1 MSLVSMIIAD
11 RLEALTR
18 YYDRWMHLITFGQDR
33 QVRDAVLSYIE
44 PGDQVLDVGCGTG
57 TLAIQAAQKRAQVI
71 GIDQSP
77 AMLKLARQK
86 AQVNGVEVDFR
97 LAQAQS
103 LDLHREFDAITATF
117 TLSEISPDEAEM
129 VVADLAEHLKLG
141 PSINSG
147 RCGKMIVAD
156 EAWPAGTLQRTVS
169 GLQRAIVALLTF
181 IAIEERP
188 TRLHDLRVLL
198 EAAGLTVINEQHFQS
213 GALRLVV
220 AERRGPVVKPKRE
233 ILEPVIFSGLKGF
246 VWDLLCWLFILPL
259 AVRSGLYRIGSP
271 TPDSP
276 LLLTSNFYMTF
287 KQVVK
292 ALQGR
297 HCWLM
302 VEDTEGWNV
311 WCAAD
316 ARIFSAEKAAALMRA
331 YDVDSLFNHKT
342 IVVPRLGGRIAQRL
356 SELTA
361 LRPGLRRAQSSC
373 SGQGW
378 RVIKGPIEARDLP
391 AFIEGGLVTTRPM
404 RNLRRYYGLPQRLRV
419 GALTA
424 FIAILCALPFLIVLR
439 EFLSLF
445 LAFGLVSSFVLAI
458 FHYRIPGRTGVVK
471 ELLLGV
477 LAFICLLSWTLV
489 QGQPLT
495 LRLGWVMLAILI
507 YSFVQGYMYQGSTPV
522 IYWKRIWK

>member
-11 RLEALTR
+11 RMASLTR
-18 YYDRWMHLITFGQDR
+18 YYDRWMNLITFGQDR
-33 QVRDAVLSYIE
+33 RVRDSVLSYIE

-57 TLAIQAAQKRAQVI
+57 TLAIKAAQKQAQVI

-77 AMLKLARQK
+77 AMLKLAREK
-86 AQVNGVEVDFR
+86 AQASGVEVDFR

-103 LDLHREFDAITATF
+103 LDLDGKFDVVTATF
-117 TLSEISPDEAEM
+117 TLSEISLDEAQM
-129 VVADLAEHLKLG
+129 LVADLAEHLK
-141 PSINSG
+141 

-156 EAWPAGTLQRTVS
+156 EARPTKAFQRIIS

-188 TRLHDLRVLL
+188 TRLHNLRALL
-198 EAAGLTVINEQHFQS
+198 EAVGLAVTDEQLFQG
-213 GALRLVV
+213 GALRLVM

-233 ILEPVIFSGLKGF
+233 ILEPVIYSGLKGF
-246 VWDLLCWLFILPL
+246 LWDLLCWLFILPL
-259 AVRSGLYRIGSP
+259 AVRSGLYRIGNP
-271 TPDSP
+271 THDSP
-276 LLLTSNFYMTF
+276 LFLTSNFYMTF

-316 ARIFSAEKAAALMRA
+316 ASIFSAEKAAALMRA
-331 YDVDSLFNHKT
+331 YDGDNLFNHKT

-356 SELTA
+356 SELT
-361 LRPGLRRAQSSC
+361 
-373 SGQGW
+373 GW

-404 RNLRRYYGLPQRLRV
+404 RSLRRYYGLPQRLRV
-419 GALTA
+419 GTLTA
-424 FIAILCALPFLIVLR
+424 LFAILCALPFLFTLK
-439 EFLSLF
+439 EFLPF
-445 LAFGLVSSFVLAI
+445 LLTFGLVTSFVLAI
-458 FHYRIPGRTGVVK
+458 FHYWIPGRTGVVK
-471 ELLLGV
+471 ELLLGA
-477 LAFICLLSWTLV
+477 LAFIGLLGWTV
-489 QGQPLT
+489 AQGQPLT
-495 LRLGWVMLAILI
+495 LRLGWVMLALLI
-507 YSFVQGYMYQGSTPV
+507 YSFVQGFTYQATTPV
-522 IYWKRIWK
+522 IYWKRVWK

>member
-11 RLEALTR
+11 RLESLTR

-33 QVRDAVLSYIE
+33 RVRDAVLSYIE
-44 PGDQVLDVGCGTG
+44 PGDRVLDVGCGTG
-57 TLAIQAAQKRAQVI
+57 TLAIQAAQKRTQVI

-77 AMLKLARQK
+77 AMLKLAREK
-86 AQVNGVEVDFR
+86 AQANGVEVDFR
-97 LAQAQS
+97 RAQAQS
-103 LDLHREFDAITATF
+103 LELNEKFDVVTATF

-129 VVADLAEHLKLG
+129 VVADLAEHLK
-141 PSINSG
+141 

-156 EAWPAGTLQRTVS
+156 EARPAGTLQRIVS
-169 GLQRAIVALLTF
+169 GFQRAIVALLTF

-246 VWDLLCWLFILPL
+246 LWDLLCWLFILPL

-276 LLLTSNFYMTF
+276 FLLTSNFYMTF
-287 KQVVK
+287 KQVIK

-297 HCWLM
+297 HCWLL
-302 VEDTEGWNV
+302 VQDTEGWNV

-316 ARIFSAEKAAALMRA
+316 AHIFSAEKAAALMRA
-331 YDVDSLFNHKT
+331 YDVDSLLSHRT
-342 IVVPRLGGRIAQRL
+342 IVVPRLGGRIARRL

-361 LRPGLRRAQSSC
+361 LRPGLRRAQSSR

-378 RVIKGPIEARDLP
+378 RVVKGPIEARDLP
-391 AFIEGGLVTTRPM
+391 AFIEGGLLAKRPM
-404 RNLRRYYGLPQRLRV
+404 RSLRRYYDLPHRLRV
-419 GALTA
+419 GTLTA

-458 FHYRIPGRTGVVK
+458 FHYRIPGRTGVIK

-495 LRLGWVMLAILI
+495 LRLGRVMLAILI

>member
-11 RLEALTR
+11 RLESLTR
-18 YYDRWMHLITFGQDR
+18 YYDRWMRLITFGQDR
-33 QVRDAVLSYIE
+33 RVRDAVLSYVE
-44 PGDQVLDVGCGTG
+44 PGDRILDVGCGTG
-57 TLAIQAAQKRAQVI
+57 TLAIKAAQKRAQVI

-86 AQVNGVEVDFR
+86 AQANGVEVDFR

-103 LDLHREFDAITATF
+103 LDLHGEFDAVTATF

-129 VVADLAEHLKLG
+129 VVADLAEHLK
-141 PSINSG
+141 PN
-147 RCGKMIVAD
+147 GKMVVAD
-156 EAWPAGTLQRTVS
+156 EARPAGTLQRIVS
-169 GLQRAIVALLTF
+169 GFQRAIVALLTF

-188 TRLHDLRVLL
+188 TRLHDLRALL
-198 EAAGLTVINEQHFQS
+198 EAMGLAVIDEQLFQS

-246 VWDLLCWLFILPL
+246 LWDLLCWLFILPL

-276 LLLTSNFYMTF
+276 LFLTSNFYMTF
-287 KQVVK
+287 KKVVK

-302 VEDTEGWNV
+302 VQDTEGWNV
-311 WCAAD
+311 WCATD

-342 IVVPRLGGRIAQRL
+342 IVIPRLGGRIARRL
-356 SELTA
+356 AELT
-361 LRPGLRRAQSSC
+361 
-373 SGQGW
+373 GW
-378 RVIKGPIEARDLP
+378 RVVKGPIEARDLSV
-391 AFIEGGLVTTRPM
+391 FIEGGFVSTQPM
-404 RNLRRYYGLPQRLRV
+404 RSLRHYYGLPQRLRV

-439 EFLSLF
+439 EFLPLF

-477 LAFICLLSWTLV
+477 LAFICLLGWTLV

-522 IYWKRIWK
+522 IYWKRVWK

>member
-11 RLEALTR
+11 RVESLTR
-18 YYDRWMHLITFGQDR
+18 YYDRWMSLITRGEDR
-33 QVRDAVLSYIE
+33 RVRDAVLSYIE
-44 PGDQVLDVGCGTG
+44 PGDVVLDVGCGTG
-57 TLAIQAAQKRAQVI
+57 TLAIKAAQKGAQVI
-71 GIDQSP
+71 GIDQAP
-77 AMLKLARQK
+77 AMLKLAREK
-86 AQVNGVEVDFR
+86 AQANGVEIDFR

-103 LDLHREFDAITATF
+103 LDLEEKLDAVTATF

-129 VVADLAEHLKLG
+129 VVADLAEHLKPG
-141 PSINSG
+141 
-147 RCGKMIVAD
+147 GKMIVAD
-156 EAWPAGTLQRTVS
+156 EARPTKTFQRLVS

-188 TRLHDLRVLL
+188 TRLHDLRALL
-198 EAAGLTVINEQHFQS
+198 ESIGLTVTDEQLFQS

-220 AERRGPVVKPKRE
+220 AERQGPVVKPRRE
-233 ILEPVIFSGLKGF
+233 ILEPVIHSGLKGF
-246 VWDLLCWLFILPL
+246 LWDFLCWLFILPL

-292 ALQGR
+292 ALRGQ

-302 VEDTEGWNV
+302 VQDTEGWNV

-331 YDVDSLFNHKT
+331 YDVDGLLNHKT
-342 IVVPRLGGRIAQRL
+342 IVIPRLGGRIARRL

-361 LRPGLRRAQSSC
+361 PSTVSEAT

-391 AFIEGGLVTTRPM
+391 AFIEGGFVATPPM
-404 RNLRRYYGLPQRLRV
+404 GSLRRYYSLPQRLRV
-419 GALTA
+419 GTLTA
-424 FIAILCALPFLIVLR
+424 LSAIFCALPFLFILK
-439 EFLSLF
+439 EFLPFF

-458 FHYRIPGRTGVVK
+458 FHYWIPGRTGVVK
-471 ELLLGV
+471 EVLLAA
-477 LAFICLLSWTLV
+477 LAFIGLLGWTV
-489 QGQPLT
+489 AQGQPLT
-495 LRLGWVMLAILI
+495 LRLGWVILALLI
-507 YSFVQGYMYQGSTPV
+507 YSFVLGYMYQATTPV
-522 IYWKRIWK
+522 IYWKRVWR

>member
-11 RLEALTR
+11 RMESLTK
-18 YYDRWMHLITFGQDR
+18 YYDRWMSLITGGQDR
-33 QVRDAVLSYIE
+33 RVRDAALSYIR
-44 PGDQVLDVGCGTG
+44 PGEQVLDVGCGTG
-57 TLAIQAAQKRAQVI
+57 TLAIKAAQKGAQVI

-77 AMLKLARQK
+77 AMLKLAREK
-86 AQVNGVEVDFR
+86 AQASGVEIDFR

-103 LDLHREFDAITATF
+103 LDLDEKFDVVTATF
-117 TLSEISPDEAEM
+117 TLSEISPDEAQM
-129 VVADLAEHLKLG
+129 VVADLAEHLKPG
-141 PSINSG
+141 
-147 RCGKMIVAD
+147 GKMIVAD
-156 EAWPAGTLQRTVS
+156 EARPTKAFQRVVS

-188 TRLHDLRVLL
+188 TRLHNLRALL
-198 EAAGLTVINEQHFQS
+198 EAVGLAVTDEQLFQS

-220 AERRGPVVKPKRE
+220 AERRGAAVRPRRE
-233 ILEPVIFSGLKGF
+233 ILQPVIHSGLKGF
-246 VWDLLCWLFILPL
+246 LWDFLCWLFILPL

-271 TPDSP
+271 TQDSP
-276 LLLTSNFYMTF
+276 LLLTCNFYMTF

-311 WCAAD
+311 WCAVG

-331 YDVDSLFNHKT
+331 YGVDNLLSHKA

-361 LRPGLRRAQSSC
+361 LRPG

-378 RVIKGPIEARDLP
+378 QVIKGPIEAHDLP
-391 AFIEGGLVTTRPM
+391 AFIESGLVTTRPM
-404 RNLRRYYGLPQRLRV
+404 HSLRRYYRLPHRLRV
-419 GALTA
+419 GAIAALV
-424 FIAILCALPFLIVLR
+424 AILCALPFLFILR
-439 EFLSLF
+439 EFLPFF
-445 LAFGLVSSFVLAI
+445 LAFGLVSSFALAI
-458 FHYRIPGRTGVVK
+458 FHYWIPGRTGVVK
-471 ELLLGV
+471 ELLLGA
-477 LAFICLLSWTLV
+477 LAFMGLLGWTAA

-495 LRLGWVMLAILI
+495 VRLGWVMLALLI
-507 YSFVQGYMYQGSTPV
+507 YSFVLGFMYQGSTPV
-522 IYWKRIWK
+522 VYWKRIWR